1 MYKNALK
8 EDLIRVV
15 EELDGS
21 VESTDTIVKLKTKI
35 ESSST
40 FESDPDFVK
49 TLIQNCIDERVSRNE
64 REVTSGKQ
72 KIELAKLQLAQ
83 LEKEVE
89 LQRVKNKALSLNP
102 AAKVED
108 KQFKTLNKKTATH
121 IGIREA
127 EDWFRP
133 IDLAKEC
140 DIYISSRSG
149 SHKEIPITYGYTQ
162 DPFKNKSQNFKT
174 KIKENYPQYHE
185 RENKNCF
192 ICGDSSH
199 CARDCEKRFKPKES
213 NDHIHNKINVNT
225 LKRESEKQ
233 NSDEC
238 ANLQYV
244 NIFVENQPVT
254 ALIDSG
260 CQIPV
265 LNSSLI
271 RVQTPSEEIITLSS
285 CFGEQRMVE
294 VKPINI
300 SLNQHSPSLSVGTAI
315 SPTLTE
321 EFIIH
326 PSVYSEIEKLGH
338 AKSDVLLN
346 ESESSL
352 GAHAYAYSSAISFPN
367 VSVSNVIENSSYDL
381 SHVKNFN
388 TRSDLNSLIKDYKC
402 NKIKSTKLKLSI
414 VREKCSDIVLCK
426 KANGAM
432 KTSSVE
438 FISRS
443 PNPLPMK
450 SEHRR
455 FVLLRKI
462 FQPWQWKRR
471 KKRNRFEQTSRTLE
485 RKISMRSTKDQLVK
499 KDVLM
504 PILLWSPWKY
514 RCGQRTVRLAVVACS
529 QKQRSLR
536 AQAHLSKSRTETVK
550 TETLEKKL
558 GERKKK
564 NARGARAGLKAA
576 LSKAFPAIQN
586 KKELETR
593 FYASQQRQN
602 QEPTDFVH
610 DLLKLQKKLEL
621 GMSEKALVDHI
632 FVRLEPQVQDYVEV
646 RNPQT
651 AIQLLEVLAKFEER
665 YSCKATLVV
674 HKPNNGRNVNRDS
687 HQNNRQ
693 GNQGFESRNRFR
705 NDDRKFN
712 DRGYQFRNQSQNND
726 FSREDQKNRGSS
738 ENFSRGSRK
747 QMGRLNV
754 LKVSDIKDETFTKA
768 LWDSGAEKSF
778 ISKETYQKYFFHKQ
792 VKKSSTQ
799 VITAQG
805 AKCRNMGIVEL
816 NIRIRDFEK
825 PWLFHVLP
833 DLEYPCILGID
844 FIGGS
849 KIILDFDRKSLV
861 IPDSQINKV
870 IKTVEIEKV
879 EIDLSK
885 TKLEE
890 KQKRELQDLF
900 SSFQGLFSDKP
911 GLTHVL
917 YHEIDTGDNP
927 PVVSRPYRYDSL
939 KQEILDYQVDKMLKE
954 VTIIPIQ
961 SPYASPVVLCRKN
974 NGLKKNTG

>member
-15 EELDGS
+15 ENLDGT

-35 ESSST
+35 ENNST

-49 TLIQNCIDERVSRNE
+49 TLIQNCIDERISRNE
-64 REVTSGKQ
+64 REVTLGKQ
-72 KIELAKLQLAQ
+72 KIELAKLQLAK
-83 LEKEVE
+83 LEKEIE
-89 LQRVKNKALSLNP
+89 LQTAKNKALSLNP
-102 AAKVED
+102 AAKVEE
-108 KQFKTLNKKTATH
+108 KQFETNIENMIKSIKTLSLPVPTRSENFNLFFQSLERAFLTKKINDEYKSEILINLLGERAHNVLLYIKEEELNDYEKLKSIVLREFQLTPRECLNSFKNAVKSSGETYINLLQETATH

-162 DPFKNKSQNFKT
+162 DPFKNRSQNFKP
-174 KIKENYPQYHE
+174 KIKENYPQYLE

-213 NDHIHNKINVNT
+213 NDHIHNRINVNT
-225 LKRESEKQ
+225 LKIESEKQ
-233 NSDEC
+233 NSEEC

-271 RVQTPSEEIITLSS
+271 RVQASSEEIITLSS
-285 CFGEQRMVE
+285 CFGEKRMVE

-300 SLNQHSPSLSVGTAI
+300 SLDQHLPGLSVRTAI

-338 AKSDVLLN
+338 AKSDVLLS
-346 ESESSL
+346 ESESSLSADL

-388 TRSDLNSLIKDYKC
+388 TRNDSSSLIKDYKC

-443 PNPLPMK
+443 PTPSPM
-450 SEHRR
+450 ERNYRR

-462 FQPWQWKRR
+462 FEPWQWKRR
-471 KKRNRFEQTSRTLE
+471 KKRNRFEQTSRTLQ

-504 PILLWSPWKY
+504 PVKHNVFLW
-514 RCGQRTVRLAVVACS
+514 
-529 QKQRSLR
+529 
-536 AQAHLSKSRTETVK
+536 
-550 TETLEKKL
+550 
-558 GERKKK
+558 
-564 NARGARAGLKAA
+564 N
-576 LSKAFPAIQN
+576 
-586 KKELETR
+586 
-593 FYASQQRQN
+593 
-602 QEPTDFVH
+602 
-610 DLLKLQKKLEL
+610 
-621 GMSEKALVDHI
+621 
-632 FVRLEPQVQDYVEV
+632 
-646 RNPQT
+646 
-651 AIQLLEVLAKFEER
+651 
-665 YSCKATLVV
+665 
-674 HKPNNGRNVNRDS
+674 
-687 HQNNRQ
+687 
-693 GNQGFESRNRFR
+693 
-705 NDDRKFN
+705 
-712 DRGYQFRNQSQNND
+712 
-726 FSREDQKNRGSS
+726 
-738 ENFSRGSRK
+738 
-747 QMGRLNV
+747 
-754 LKVSDIKDETFTKA
+754 
-768 LWDSGAEKSF
+768 
-778 ISKETYQKYFFHKQ
+778 
-792 VKKSSTQ
+792 
-799 VITAQG
+799 
-805 AKCRNMGIVEL
+805 
-816 NIRIRDFEK
+816 
-825 PWLFHVLP
+825 LP
-833 DLEYPCILGID
+833 DVEEVPSHD
-844 FIGGS
+844 GG
-849 KIILDFDRKSLV
+849 
-861 IPDSQINKV
+861 
-870 IKTVEIEKV
+870 TV
-879 EIDLSK
+879 
-885 TKLEE
+885 
-890 KQKRELQDLF
+890 
-900 SSFQGLFSDKP
+900 
-911 GLTHVL
+911 
-917 YHEIDTGDNP
+917 
-927 PVVSRPYRYDSL
+927 
-939 KQEILDYQVDKMLKE
+939 
-954 VTIIPIQ
+954 
-961 SPYASPVVLCRKN
+961 
-974 NGLKKNTG
+974 

>member
-15 EELDGS
+15 QELDGI

-35 ESSST
+35 ENSST

-49 TLIQNCIDERVSRNE
+49 ILIQNCIDERVSRNK

-102 AAKVED
+102 AAKFEE
-108 KQFKTLNKKTATH
+108 KQFETLNKETATH

-162 DPFKNKSQNFKT
+162 DPFKNRSQNFKP

-199 CARDCEKRFKPKES
+199 YARDCKKRFKSKES

-225 LKRESEKQ
+225 LKIESEKQ
-233 NSDEC
+233 NSNEC

-244 NIFVENQPVT
+244 NIFVENHPVT

-338 AKSDVLLN
+338 AKSDVLL
-346 ESESSL
+346 SESGSSL
-352 GAHAYAYSSAISFPN
+352 SADCGISFPN
-367 VSVSNVIENSSYDL
+367 VSVSKVIENSSYDL
-381 SHVKNFN
+381 PHVKNFN
-388 TRSDLNSLIKDYKC
+388 TRNDSSSLIKDYKC

-462 FQPWQWKRR
+462 FEPWQWKRR
-471 KKRNRFEQTSRTLE
+471 KKRNRFEQTSRTLQ

-499 KDVLM
+499 KDVLL
-504 PILLWSPWKY
+504 PVKNNVFLWNLPDVEEVPSHA
-514 RCGQRTVRLAVVACS
+514 G
-529 QKQRSLR
+529 
-536 AQAHLSKSRTETVK
+536 ETV
-550 TETLEKKL
+550 
-558 GERKKK
+558 
-564 NARGARAGLKAA
+564 
-576 LSKAFPAIQN
+576 
-586 KKELETR
+586 
-593 FYASQQRQN
+593 
-602 QEPTDFVH
+602 
-610 DLLKLQKKLEL
+610 
-621 GMSEKALVDHI
+621 
-632 FVRLEPQVQDYVEV
+632 
-646 RNPQT
+646 
-651 AIQLLEVLAKFEER
+651 
-665 YSCKATLVV
+665 
-674 HKPNNGRNVNRDS
+674 
-687 HQNNRQ
+687 
-693 GNQGFESRNRFR
+693 
-705 NDDRKFN
+705 
-712 DRGYQFRNQSQNND
+712 
-726 FSREDQKNRGSS
+726 
-738 ENFSRGSRK
+738 
-747 QMGRLNV
+747 
-754 LKVSDIKDETFTKA
+754 
-768 LWDSGAEKSF
+768 
-778 ISKETYQKYFFHKQ
+778 
-792 VKKSSTQ
+792 
-799 VITAQG
+799 
-805 AKCRNMGIVEL
+805 
-816 NIRIRDFEK
+816 
-825 PWLFHVLP
+825 
-833 DLEYPCILGID
+833 
-844 FIGGS
+844 
-849 KIILDFDRKSLV
+849 
-861 IPDSQINKV
+861 
-870 IKTVEIEKV
+870 
-879 EIDLSK
+879 
-885 TKLEE
+885 
-890 KQKRELQDLF
+890 
-900 SSFQGLFSDKP
+900 
-911 GLTHVL
+911 
-917 YHEIDTGDNP
+917 
-927 PVVSRPYRYDSL
+927 
-939 KQEILDYQVDKMLKE
+939 
-954 VTIIPIQ
+954 
-961 SPYASPVVLCRKN
+961 
-974 NGLKKNTG
+974 

>member
-15 EELDGS
+15 EELDGT

-35 ESSST
+35 ENSST

-49 TLIQNCIDERVSRNE
+49 TLIQNCIDERVSQNE
-64 REVTSGKQ
+64 REVTSEQ
-72 KIELAKLQLAQ
+72 KIELAKLQLAK
-83 LEKEVE
+83 LEKEIE
-89 LQRVKNKALSLNP
+89 LQLAKNKALSLNP
-102 AAKVED
+102 AAKVEEKQRDIHPICCKIDGKLPILLFVKRKVNSFESLCDLIISD
-108 KQFKTLNKKTATH
+108 KLFETLNKETATH

-162 DPFKNKSQNFKT
+162 DPFKNRSQNFKT

-225 LKRESEKQ
+225 LKIESEKQ

-271 RVQTPSEEIITLSS
+271 RVQTPSEETITLSS

-367 VSVSNVIENSSYDL
+367 VSFSNVIENSSYDL
-381 SHVKNFN
+381 PHVKNFN
-388 TRSDLNSLIKDYKC
+388 TRNDSSSLIKDYKC

-426 KANGAM
+426 NANGAM

-443 PNPLPMK
+443 PTPSPMN
-450 SEHRR
+450 SNYRR
-455 FVLLRKI
+455 FVLLRRI
-462 FQPWQWKRR
+462 FEPWQWKRR
-471 KKRNRFEQTSRTLE
+471 KKRNRFEQTSRTLQ

-499 KDVLM
+499 RR
-504 PILLWSPWKY
+504 SH
-514 RCGQRTVRLAVVACS
+514 AC
-529 QKQRSLR
+529 
-536 AQAHLSKSRTETVK
+536 ETQCFPV
-550 TETLEKKL
+550 EPS
-558 GERKKK
+558 GCR
-564 NARGARAGLKAA
+564 RGA
-576 LSKAFPAIQN
+576 
-586 KKELETR
+586 
-593 FYASQQRQN
+593 
-602 QEPTDFVH
+602 
-610 DLLKLQKKLEL
+610 
-621 GMSEKALVDHI
+621 
-632 FVRLEPQVQDYVEV
+632 
-646 RNPQT
+646 
-651 AIQLLEVLAKFEER
+651 
-665 YSCKATLVV
+665 
-674 HKPNNGRNVNRDS
+674 
-687 HQNNRQ
+687 
-693 GNQGFESRNRFR
+693 
-705 NDDRKFN
+705 
-712 DRGYQFRNQSQNND
+712 
-726 FSREDQKNRGSS
+726 
-738 ENFSRGSRK
+738 
-747 QMGRLNV
+747 
-754 LKVSDIKDETFTKA
+754 FT
-768 LWDSGAEKSF
+768 
-778 ISKETYQKYFFHKQ
+778 
-792 VKKSSTQ
+792 
-799 VITAQG
+799 
-805 AKCRNMGIVEL
+805 
-816 NIRIRDFEK
+816 
-825 PWLFHVLP
+825 
-833 DLEYPCILGID
+833 
-844 FIGGS
+844 
-849 KIILDFDRKSLV
+849 
-861 IPDSQINKV
+861 
-870 IKTVEIEKV
+870 
-879 EIDLSK
+879 
-885 TKLEE
+885 
-890 KQKRELQDLF
+890 
-900 SSFQGLFSDKP
+900 
-911 GLTHVL
+911 
-917 YHEIDTGDNP
+917 
-927 PVVSRPYRYDSL
+927 
-939 KQEILDYQVDKMLKE
+939 
-954 VTIIPIQ
+954 
-961 SPYASPVVLCRKN
+961 
-974 NGLKKNTG
+974 